1 MNDPEENGE
10 NWQQSYKRVCHL
22 GEGAFGAVW
31 MAQKKEMSNSDGD
44 DDEFVA
50 LKSIDMSL
58 PSSRAYCLREIA
70 VLREI
75 RHPNIVRLI
84 KAYES
89 TTPNAD
95 CRVVV
100 LSLARGPNIDA
111 LIDHG
116 GALGEPLARLVSR
129 ELIAAVSYLHGRAVI
144 HRDIKPDNLILVN
157 NSYKASG
164 PVKYEWE
171 DDDAI
176 WSDGVDA
183 KEAVKSGKWKV
194 VLVDFGFARALSTT
208 EVNQKEKESG
218 EKLKQRMSLVEG
230 KKDSQEASCELLGPL
245 EIPEKPQSLEAAG
258 KDPVRPGLSI
268 SKKFSSRGAAMAS
281 GHRSSVARMPVR
293 AMSALGT
300 KSFAAPEIKNKFRKK
315 GEESSKNLQGALT
328 KNVADYGMVVDAYS
342 VGASLRNILTGVP
355 PDQVI
360 TEYIAANDN
369 ALAYHLS
376 TLFSCKSSGKKKR
389 RRRFR
394 EVNQVPSNAT
404 RLVSDLTKANPDKR
418 MTVREAQLHPW
429 ICGGKGEE
437 SYELPQGD
445 VPSKHG
451 DPVVPLKC
459 AGDGM
464 FAS

>member
-1 MNDPEENGE
+1 MPNPEENGE
-10 NWQQSYKRVCHL
+10 NWKHDYKRVCHL

-31 MAQKKEMSNSDGD
+31 MAQKKKTSNGDGD
-44 DDEFVA
+44 DDDFVA
-50 LKSIDMSL
+50 IKTIDMSK
-58 PSSRAYCLREIA
+58 PSGRAYCLREIA
-70 VLREI
+70 VLGEI
-75 RHPNIVRLI
+75 HHPNIIRLI

-95 CRVVV
+95 SRVVV

-129 ELIAAVSYLHGRAVI
+129 ELIAAVSYLHGRAAL
-144 HRDIKPDNLILVN
+144 HRDIKPVNLILVN
-157 NSYKASG
+157 NSYKAGG

-176 WSDGVDA
+176 WSDGFDA
-183 KEAVKSGKWKV
+183 KEAVKCGKWKV

-208 EVNQKEKESG
+208 EVNQKEKASG
-218 EKLKQRMSLVEG
+218 EKLKQRMSVIGEE
-230 KKDSQEASCELLGPL
+230 KDAQEASSALLRPL
-245 EIPEKPQSLEAAG
+245 EMPGKPQSHE
-258 KDPVRPGLSI
+258 DVNEVPVRPSLSI
-268 SKKFSSRGAAMAS
+268 SKKFSSRRTKMAS
-281 GHRSSVARMPVR
+281 GNRSSVARMPVR

-300 KSFAAPEIKNKFRKK
+300 KAFAAPEIKNNFRKK
-315 GEESSKNLQGALT
+315 GEESSKKIEGALT
-328 KNVADYGMVVDAYS
+328 ECVADYGMVVDAYS
-342 VGASLRNILTGVP
+342 VGATLRNILTGVP
-355 PDQVI
+355 PQYVI

-389 RRRFR
+389 RLKFR
-394 EVNQVPSNAT
+394 EVNQVPSSAT
-404 RLVSDLTKANPDKR
+404 RLVSDLTKANPDER

-437 SYELPQGD
+437 PYELPQGD
-445 VPSKHG
+445 IPSKHG

-464 FAS
+464 FGE